1 MQAYSPLLS
10 LPREVLDR
18 IIDFYLTF
26 NHEDF
31 EDTLR
36 PHLVYMG
43 DTAYSRPLP
52 SLMLAS
58 KDLYRELSPIVHRQ
72 AILRVQVSGLNDR
85 RISFAVHGK
94 LRFDRLEKLWLLM
107 AKEHANWNSWLSFFG
122 EVTDR
127 TKNLKALVIDWAP
140 RPVGSVGSVGWT
152 GRVNA
157 KKEDEFFKMI
167 GTLKELRLIQ
177 IYGDI
182 SPEWISRLEGLAP
195 HVVYYRNRWWREPGM
210 D

>member
-26 NHEDF
+26 DHEDF

-43 DTAYSRPLP
+43 DTAYFRSLP

-58 KDLYRELSPIVHRQ
+58 KNFYRDLSPIVHRQ
-72 AILRVQVSGLNDR
+72 AILRVQVSGWNDR
-85 RISFAVHGK
+85 RIGFAVRGK

-107 AKEHANWNSWLSFFG
+107 ATEHPNWNSWLSFFG
-122 EVTDR
+122 EVIER

-140 RPVGSVGSVGWT
+140 RPVGSIGWT

-157 KKEDEFFKMI
+157 KKEDEFFNTI
-167 GTLKELRLIQ
+167 ETLKGLRLIQ
-177 IYGDI
+177 IYGNI

>member
-18 IIDFYLTF
+18 IIDFYLAF
-26 NHEDF
+26 DHDDF

-52 SLMLAS
+52 ALMLAS
-58 KDLYRELSPIVHRQ
+58 KDLYRHLSPIVHRQ
-72 AILRVQVSGLNDR
+72 AILRVQVSGWNDR
-85 RISFAVHGK
+85 RIGLAIHGK

-107 AKEHANWNSWLSFFG
+107 ATEHPNWNSWLSFFG
-122 EVTDR
+122 EVIER
-127 TKNLKALVIDWAP
+127 TPNLQTLVIDWAP
-140 RPVGSVGSVGWT
+140 RPVGSVGWA

-157 KKEDEFFKMI
+157 KKENEFFNMI
-167 GTLKELRLIQ
+167 ETLKGLRLIQ
-177 IYGDI
+177 IYGSI
-182 SPEWISRLEGLAP
+182 SPEWISRLEGLVP
-195 HVVYYRNRWWREPGM
+195 HVVYYRNRWWKEPGM